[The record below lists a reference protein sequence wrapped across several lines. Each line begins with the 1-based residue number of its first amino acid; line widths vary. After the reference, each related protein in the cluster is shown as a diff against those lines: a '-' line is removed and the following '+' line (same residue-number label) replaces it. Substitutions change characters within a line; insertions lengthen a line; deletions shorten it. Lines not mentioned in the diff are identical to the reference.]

1 MKKIKLF
8 AMALVAMVGMKVSAV
23 PTFTVPDSTFTLPN
37 VSPTWEWKGITTEH
51 YVAKGD
57 TLVFAAEELYQSA
70 KQKASGMPWMIQV
83 SGGTSGKS
91 WDAMGCFL
99 GNTAWG
105 VSNVVTVKNDTE
117 KFYVLRVKNCAGVQI
132 VAASGSNK
140 KRTIHLEAYELTAG
154 VAATAPAKSA
164 TWESS
169 TFGIAAIDG
178 LDGDMEYAILLWN
191 EGTGSGGSSAGNSN
205 WAEIAFITAPDA
217 VPYPYVKSFT
227 MGEIAAAV
235 DTAAKTITAELPYGT
250 NRDDAIN
257 NAVVKMGGTAK
268 TYSISGDVLT
278 AIDSAD
284 VAKNI
289 DYDLSGIT
297 VSTTQFFTVS
307 YFDGSTLLGS
317 EEVAEGDSP
326 IDFAKYQVKAHC
338 SFVTWM
344 DADSVAVNPG
354 DSAIASDANFYGSWS
369 MEVEQSASLNIEQM
383 VLDNGK
389 SYDIYSEM
397 TSAHIQYANV
407 DALDS
412 LNDAK
417 ESRNEPYLGLKIKA
431 EGGYIEMGLKAGD
444 SIKVKFGKVSADLK
458 ITINGVDSTLTVA
471 DAATPFFYHATEDCW
486 VKIATTTS
494 GTVVLKQIMIND
506 NIQEVTLPETPTA
519 LMEIMMNAKA
529 EKFILNGKVYF
540 RHNDQVFNAMG
551 QEMKF

>member
-8 AMALVAMVGMKVSAV
+8 ALALMSLVAGSSYAKDATAALNVADSIG
-23 PTFTVPDSTFTLPN
+23 TGNYYELDCVPDIKKMDFVGYNST
-37 VSPTWEWKGITTEH
+37 
-51 YVAKGD
+51 
-57 TLVFAAEELYQSA
+57 
-70 KQKASGMPWMIQV
+70 
-83 SGGTSGKS
+83 
-91 WDAMGCFL
+91 
-99 GNTAWG
+99 
-105 VSNVVTVKNDTE
+105 
-117 KFYVLRVKNCAGVQI
+117 
-132 VAASGSNK
+132 GS
-140 KRTIHLEAYELTAG
+140 
-154 VAATAPAKSA
+154 
-164 TWESS
+164 
-169 TFGIAAIDG
+169 
-178 LDGDMEYAILLWN
+178 
-191 EGTGSGGSSAGNSN
+191 GTGSTITVSHWKLSSSRTISFKVVNCGKIEMQNEFTKDATITLSYSINGAAAVAFNTNGSDKKCVKV
-205 WAEIAFITAPDA
+205 AEFETGTADTILVTISSTGDVLIGYTRFYPAKDNT
-217 VPYPYVKSFT
+217 PYPYVKSFT

-250 NRDDAIN
+250 NRADAIN

-268 TYSISGDVLT
+268 EYEINGDVLI
-278 AIDSAD
+278 AKDSAE
-284 VAKNI
+284 ASKNI
-289 DYDLSGIT
+289 NYDLSGIT

-417 ESRNEPYLGLKIKA
+417 ELRNEPYLGLKIKA

-444 SIKVKFGKVSADLK
+444 SIKVKFGKVSANLK